1 MLVEVVTFRV
11 GIDDAEF
18 ENVNARFQEDVAY
31 QTPGLARRTV
41 GRGDDGSWVDVR
53 LWSSDEVSALVGD
66 RSAIEEWNKSITVLS
81 TAVYRAL

>member
-1 MLVEVVTFRV
+1 MLVEVVTFHV
-11 GIDDAEF
+11 GIDDSEF
-18 ENVNARFQEDVAY
+18 ERVNAKFQEDVAY

-53 LWSSDEVSALVGD
+53 LWTSDEVPSLTGEPSV
-66 RSAIEEWNKSITVLS
+66 IEAWNQSVTVVS